1 MRRGTI
7 KTLRVLSKRLSAKRA
22 VARKKGMG
30 AQSERIRKRVEIIKG
45 LLA

>member
-7 KTLRVLSKRLSAKRA
+7 KTLRVMSKRLSARRSIAK
-22 VARKKGMG
+22 KKGQG